1 MRNKKSLK
9 GATMSTTATIIR
21 LYLKRRPQLLSMV
34 TNGLCNYSALAR
46 KLQLEIFPGK
56 KEEFTAIKA
65 SLLRISKEEKYKDS
79 DWMKGVEKLLRL
91 SSIEVR
97 SNVSVISSKG
107 GIGVPVIATSNSKG
121 GVMSVV
127 DSSYSKEMKR
137 KGFKAMDDLTLIIL
151 SSPKELQSTPGFV
164 SVIMDSI
171 AAEGINVL
179 EFISCHTDTLLVV
192 KNADAVPVYGL
203 LSGMVEK

>member
-1 MRNKKSLK
+1 
-9 GATMSTTATIIR
+9 
-21 LYLKRRPQLLSMV
+21 MV
-34 TNGLCNYSALAR
+34 NNGLCNYSALAR
-46 KLQLEIFPGK
+46 KLQHEIFPNK

-79 DWMKGVEKLLRL
+79 DWVKGVENLLHQ

-97 SNVSVISSKG
+97 SNVSVISSKT

-127 DSSYSKEMKR
+127 DSSYSKQMKR

-151 SSPKELQSTPGFV
+151 SSPKELQNTPGFV

-192 KNADAVPVYGL
+192 KNSDAVPVYGL
-203 LSGMVEK
+203 LTSMIET

>member
-1 MRNKKSLK
+1 
-9 GATMSTTATIIR
+9 MSTTANIIR

-34 TNGLCNYSALAR
+34 NNGLCNYSALAR
-46 KLQLEIFPGK
+46 KLQREIFPNK

-79 DWMKGVEKLLRL
+79 DWMKGVEKLLHS

-97 SNVSVISSKG
+97 GNVCVVSSKG

-121 GVMSVV
+121 DVMSVI
-127 DSSYSKEMKR
+127 DASYSKDMKK
-137 KGFKAMDDLTLIIL
+137 KGLKVMGDLTLITL
-151 SSPKELQSTPGFV
+151 SSPKELQDTPGFV

-179 EFISCHTDTLLVV
+179 EFISCHTDTLLVLR
-192 KNADAVPVYGL
+192 NSDAVPAYGL
-203 LSGMVEK
+203 LTSMIEK